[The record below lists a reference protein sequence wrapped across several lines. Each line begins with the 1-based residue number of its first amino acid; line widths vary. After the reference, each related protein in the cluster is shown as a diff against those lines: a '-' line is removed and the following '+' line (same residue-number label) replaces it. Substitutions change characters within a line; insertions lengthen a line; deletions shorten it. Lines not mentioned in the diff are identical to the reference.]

1 MKMSNEAK
9 TGLVVLLCVA
19 ALIALIIKVGNFTVF
34 QHGYSIKAH
43 FNFTGGVQKH
53 APVRLSGVDVGEVKN
68 IRLLYGDKT
77 VIEME
82 IWLEDGV
89 RLRSDSV
96 AYVTTLGMMGEKYVE
111 IKGGSATMPYLKEGE
126 LVPSEDPVR
135 LEELMKLGTK
145 VADDVGNMAKDISK
159 MTKHLDDAVVDNKP
173 KLDQIFDNL
182 EETSENFNDFS
193 ADIKYHPWKILVK
206 GKETPKEQIAK
217 DRAAKLEAKQK
228 S

>member
-9 TGLVVLLCVA
+9 TGLVVLGCAA
-19 ALIALIIKVGNFTVF
+19 ALIMLIVKVGNFTIF
-34 QHGYSIKAH
+34 RHGYTVKAH

-68 IRLLYGDKT
+68 IRLIYGDQT
-77 VIEME
+77 LIELE

-89 RLRSDSV
+89 KLRSDSV

-111 IKGGSATMPYLKEGE
+111 IKGGSSAAPYLKEGE
-126 LVPSEDPVR
+126 LMPAEDPVR

-159 MTKHLDDAVVDNKP
+159 MTRHLDDAVVDNKP
-173 KLDQIFDNL
+173 KLNQIFDNL

-206 GKETPKEQIAK
+206 GKETSKEQIARE
-217 DRAAKLEAKQK
+217 RAAKLEAKQK